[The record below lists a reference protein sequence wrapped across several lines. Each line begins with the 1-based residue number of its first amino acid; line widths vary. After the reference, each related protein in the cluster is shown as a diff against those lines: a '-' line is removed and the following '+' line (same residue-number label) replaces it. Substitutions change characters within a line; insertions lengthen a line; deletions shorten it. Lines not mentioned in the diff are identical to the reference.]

1 MDVRVTSDP
10 RAFEQTAFPFLQQDP
25 VLHNLV
31 MTVVHERVTGRAFG
45 GMIGNMT
52 GAWLCAGLALLVTSG
67 CHAWRER
74 PVTAPDASAVTG
86 TVRLT
91 TNHGARRLTLER
103 VTLGSDSVVGRLVDA
118 AHRSGDRWVPD
129 STLAKGKRAAVAVA
143 DIGSLEEQTDSATR
157 TVLLIGFL
165 AALAFAVAF
174 YAVGGPKS
182 G

>member
-1 MDVRVTSDP
+1 
-10 RAFEQTAFPFLQQDP
+10 
-25 VLHNLV
+25 
-31 MTVVHERVTGRAFG
+31 
-45 GMIGNMT
+45 MIGNMT

-118 AHRSGDRWVPD
+118 ADRTGQAWVPD
-129 STLAKGKRAAVAVA
+129 NKITRGERAAVAVA
-143 DIGSLEEQTDSATR
+143 DIGLLEEQTESATR
-157 TVLLIGFL
+157 TVLLLGFL

-174 YAVGGPKS
+174 LAVGGPNS